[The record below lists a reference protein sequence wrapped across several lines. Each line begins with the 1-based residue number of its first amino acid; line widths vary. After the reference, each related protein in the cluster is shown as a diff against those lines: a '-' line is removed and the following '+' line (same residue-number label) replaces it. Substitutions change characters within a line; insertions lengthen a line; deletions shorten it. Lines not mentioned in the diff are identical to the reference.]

1 MIIVIIIKKKAK
13 HIRKVKVELSKI
25 IRLSHLFLVHNIIKL
40 LQQNKIIV
48 PKNIIKKMDK
58 IILQI
63 RILSLILIDFRI
75 KLLGHSNYSI
85 Y

>member
-1 MIIVIIIKKKAK
+1 VIIIKKKAK